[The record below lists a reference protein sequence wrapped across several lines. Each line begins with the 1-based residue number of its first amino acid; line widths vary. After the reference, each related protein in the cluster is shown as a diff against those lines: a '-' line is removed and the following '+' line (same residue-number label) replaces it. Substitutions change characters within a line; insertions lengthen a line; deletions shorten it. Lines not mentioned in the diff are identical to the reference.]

1 MGLDIYTLRSPV
13 FVKPREQ
20 ATDEDFDALTYIYS
34 DDFPDHLDGLRPGM
48 YRGDTEGHG
57 HWSYSG
63 YSHLRELL
71 SEAAYGVEAREV
83 WARPER
89 FASHA
94 LSGLVA
100 LIHFSDCEGAIG
112 PLTSARVAEAL
123 AALTVEDDYAADGHA
138 KLLACFRDAAD
149 HNGFAVWS

>member
-20 ATDEDFDALTYIYS
+20 ATDDDSDALTYIYG
-34 DDFPDHLDGLRPGM
+34 DDFPDRLDGLRPGM
-48 YRGDTEGHG
+48 YRGDQERHG
-57 HWSYSG
+57 GWSYGG
-63 YSHLRELL
+63 YNRLRELL

-112 PLTSARVAEAL
+112 PLTSARIAEAL
-123 AALTVEDDYAADGHA
+123 VALTVSDDYAAEGHA
-138 KLLACFRDAAD
+138 RLLACFRDAAEND
-149 HNGFAVWS
+149 GFAVWS